1 MKNPKAGIPRWLP
14 LLICPCIAGCS
25 DQDLEIASLKEK
37 TAAATEVMTSLT
49 VSLRQLKQ
57 RSSELSGEIRNKAN
71 IRKDFE
77 EKAKK
82 SGEVEETF
90 TKYRAELE
98 ISVNKLKEEI
108 GKFRQQASPPEL
120 FP

>member
-1 MKNPKAGIPRWLP
+1 
-14 LLICPCIAGCS
+14 
-25 DQDLEIASLKEK
+25 
-37 TAAATEVMTSLT
+37 MTSLT

-108 GKFRQQASPPEL
+108 GKFRQQASPP
-120 FP
+120 